1 MAGRKRTPD
10 EIPHERVTQTEAGR
24 RLGITRQ
31 AIGAWMDREGAPVET
46 DDKGTRWVVWPDF
59 ARWREEMLVSTEARA
74 LAQVSDLDY
83 QRARKVRA
91 EADLAEIERDKA
103 LGDWVAVT
111 DYETALATVLQ
122 RLSARMRAMPGRL
135 SRYGPEVEAAAEREV
150 ESIVNELHAWDDDVV
165 DIPEDDERAA

>member
-31 AIGAWMDREGAPVET
+31 AIGAWMDRDGAPVET

-59 ARWREEMLVSTEARA
+59 ARWREEMLVSTEARV
-74 LAQVSDLDY
+74 LAQVSDLDF
-83 QRARKVRA
+83 QRARKIRA

-103 LGDWVAVT
+103 RGELVALT
-111 DYETALATVLQ
+111 DYEAALATVLQ
-122 RLSARMRAMPGRL
+122 RLSARLRAMPPRL
-135 SRYGPEVEAAAEREV
+135 ARYGPELEAAVEREV
-150 ESIVNELHAWDDDVV
+150 EGMVTELHAWDDDVV
-165 DIPEDDERAA
+165 DVPADDERAA